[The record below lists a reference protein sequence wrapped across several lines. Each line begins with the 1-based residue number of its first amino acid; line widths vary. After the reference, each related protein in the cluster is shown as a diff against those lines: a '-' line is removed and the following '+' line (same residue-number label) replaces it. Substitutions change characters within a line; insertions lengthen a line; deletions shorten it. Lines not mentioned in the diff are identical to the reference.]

1 MHPTTRQTI
10 DQILNA
16 RDAARAQAQATHAAA
31 QRQRHSRAVRSLT
44 RAGVIARA

>member
-10 DQILNA
+10 NQILH
-16 RDAARAQAQATHAAA
+16 ARAQAQAARAAA
-31 QRQRHSRAVRSLT
+31 QHQRHARAVRSLT

>member
-16 RDAARAQAQATHAAA
+16 RAQAQAAHAAA
-31 QRQRHSRAVRSLT
+31 QRQRHARAVRSLI
-44 RAGVIARA
+44 RAGLIARA